1 MKHRFFN
8 LILALLIFLILAPLM
23 VLIASLIFLVDREY
37 PIYFSRRIGKDN
49 KSFEMPKFRTMK
61 STTPQEATHLL
72 EGPENYIL
80 STGLFLRKYSL
91 DELPQIISVILGDMV
106 FVGPRPALYNQHD
119 LIALREEKN
128 INYLKPGIT
137 GWAQVNGRDEL
148 SIEEK
153 VRYDEEYLAK
163 ASLGFDIFIIWLTL
177 VKVLKREGVSH

>member
-1 MKHRFFN
+1 MINSLFN
-8 LILALLIFLILAPLM
+8 LILALLILLILTPLM
-23 VLIASLIFLVDREY
+23 VLITSLIFLVDGEY
-37 PIYFSRRIGKDN
+37 PLYFSRRIGKDN
-49 KSFEMPKFRTMK
+49 KSFLMPKFRTMQ

-72 EGPENYIL
+72 EDPEQYLL

-91 DELPQIISVILGDMV
+91 DELPQIISVLLGDMV

-119 LIALREEKN
+119 LIALREDKN
-128 INYLKPGIT
+128 INHLKPGIT

-177 VKVLKREGVSH
+177 VKVLKKEGVSH

>member
-1 MKHRFFN
+1 MMNRFFN
-8 LILALLIFLILAPLM
+8 LILALLIFLILTPLM
-23 VLIASLIFLVDREY
+23 VLISSLIFLVDGEY
-37 PIYFSRRIGKDN
+37 PLYFSRRIGKDN
-49 KSFEMPKFRTMK
+49 KSFLMPKFRTMK

-72 EGPENYIL
+72 EDPEQYLL
-80 STGLFLRKYSL
+80 SAGLFLRKYSL
-91 DELPQIISVILGDMV
+91 DELPQIISVLLGDMV

-119 LIALREEKN
+119 LIALREDKN
-128 INYLKPGIT
+128 INHLKPGIT

-177 VKVLKREGVSH
+177 VKVLKKEGVSH